1 LKISTVIEPV
11 PSLVAAIQYPTKGYS
26 SPICLSFCISPY
38 VSLFASFRLSLP
50 SVSFSLCSS
59 LFSVLPSF
67 SLLLSR
73 WHYIPSIYSITSLSP
88 TLCVFPFVS
97 PRLSLFQ
104 ILCISSVSHPLS
116 LSLCLYPVLCPP
128 CFISFCISALSFFPP
143 IYPPP
148 SPVSPLFVSSRFLFY
163 CTLPCIT
170 VGRSVLC
177 LRSCSLSLCVSSRSS
192 FV

>member
-1 LKISTVIEPV
+1 MS
-11 PSLVAAIQYPTKGYS
+11 
-26 SPICLSFCISPY
+26 
-38 VSLFASFRLSLP
+38 LSLSP
-50 SVSFSLCSS
+50 PVYLFPLYHSLSVPQRSLSNLPFHFYYLVGIISS
-59 LFSVLPSF
+59 L
-67 SLLLSR
+67 
-73 WHYIPSIYSITSLSP
+73 SITSLSP
-88 TLCVFPFVS
+88 SLCVFPFVS
-97 PRLSLFQ
+97 PWLSLFQ

-128 CFISFCISALSFFPP
+128 CFISFCISALYLFPL

-148 SPVSPLFVSSRFLFY
+148 SPVSPVFVSSRFLFY

-170 VGRSVLC
+170 FGRSVLC